1 MNITY
6 WQELRVIPLSRLNVS
21 PCARACD
28 YLVLLTE
35 SFMMSLLWQVLY
47 LSWCELE
54 FSFLSECQFPTAT
67 LPAYSLLSWVPSN
80 FVSAYLLG
88 LYLIWADGTSS
99 YCPYAPI
106 ITYSCFFFFGFL
118 QSSSRYTVVSFPW
131 PGINGL
137 FLPSAI
143 DLTKCLCCS
152 SNFVT

>member
-106 ITYSCFFFFGFL
+106 ITYSCFFFF
-118 QSSSRYTVVSFPW
+118 W
-131 PGINGL
+131 
-137 FLPSAI
+137 LPSIQQQVYCGVISLAWNQWS
-143 DLTKCLCCS
+143 LPAKCHRPYKVPLLQ
-152 SNFVT
+152 